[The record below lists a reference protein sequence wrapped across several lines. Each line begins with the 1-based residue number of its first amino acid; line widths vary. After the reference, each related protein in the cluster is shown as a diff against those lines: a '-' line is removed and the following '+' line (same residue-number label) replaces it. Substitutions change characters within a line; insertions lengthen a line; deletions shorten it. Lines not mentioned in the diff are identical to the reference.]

1 MNYLSAENVS
11 RNLGERWVFKNLFFG
26 LQKGEKVALIGKN
39 GTGKTTLMETLM
51 GMQSPDEGKISIRK
65 GIRVGYLPQNPDFN
79 ENEEVLN
86 YLFSDDLPSA
96 VAIKYYEKAMI
107 SGDPKEL
114 EEAFSL
120 MEANN
125 AWDYEARAKQI
136 ISRLGIPDGEQKVS
150 TLSGGQKKRLAL
162 AKLLIESPDI
172 MILDEPTNHLDIE
185 TIEWLEGILSGPN
198 VTVLVVSHDRYFLD
212 KICNKMFELADGSLY
227 TYEGNY
233 AYFLEKKAERE
244 ASEASSISKAKNL
257 YRKELEWMRKQ
268 PKARGTKAQYR
279 IDAFHETEEKAN
291 KKIDDSKLELNIQM
305 SRLGNKII
313 EINHLK
319 KAWGD
324 KKIVND
330 FTYTFKKKDRIGIVG
345 KNGAGKTT
353 FLQLLTGNEQPDSG
367 TIDPGETLVIGYY
380 TQLPFEFRP
389 EQRVIDTITEIAEV
403 IPYGKNESLTPSQ
416 FLSKFLFPTAQQYTP
431 VSKLSGG
438 EKKRLQL
445 MKVLVKNPNF
455 LILDEPTNDLDLDTL
470 QLLEDFLSEFQGCLL
485 LVSHDRYFMDNLVD
499 QLILV
504 EGEGEVNFF
513 NGNYTDY
520 RLALENETS
529 KTSPSRPS
537 GIGISNGNTINSE
550 ADHNK
555 NPLDKDFNKKAVA
568 EALEATKPKK
578 LSFKEQKEFEE
589 LEKEMADLEL
599 KKEAFIEKLNAGSE
613 DFQEL
618 AKWAQEIEK
627 IKNTLEEKEL
637 RWLELSM

>member
-1 MNYLSAENVS
+1 MNYLSAENIS

-39 GTGKTTLMETLM
+39 GTGKTTLMESIM
-51 GMQSPDEGKISIRK
+51 GMQSPDEGKITIRK
-65 GIRVGYLPQNPDFN
+65 GIRVGYLPQNPFF
-79 ENEEVLN
+79 EEGERVLN

-96 VAIKYYEKAMI
+96 VAIKAYEKAML
-107 SGDPKEL
+107 SGDPQEL
-114 EEAFSL
+114 EDSFAL

-136 ISRLGIPDGEQKVS
+136 ITRLGIPDGDQQVS
-150 TLSGGQKKRLAL
+150 TLSGGQKKRLSL

-212 KICNKMFELADGSLY
+212 KVCNKMMELALGSIY

-233 AYFLEKKAERE
+233 GYFLEKKAERE
-244 ASEASSISKAKNL
+244 ASEASTVAKAKNL
-257 YRKELEWMRKQ
+257 YRKELEWMRRQ
-268 PKARGTKAQYR
+268 PKARGTKSQSR
-279 IDAFHETEEKAN
+279 IDAFSETEEMAHRKV
-291 KKIDDSKLELNIQM
+291 DDSKLELNIQM

-319 KAWGD
+319 KAWGE

-353 FLQLLTGNEQPDSG
+353 FLQLLTGLEQPDSG

-380 TQLPFEFRP
+380 TQLPFEFKP

-445 MKVLVKNPNF
+445 MQVLVKNPNF

-520 RLALENETS
+520 RISLENKEKEPAPVAKVPVIET
-529 KTSPSRPS
+529 P
-537 GIGISNGNTINSE
+537 
-550 ADHNK
+550 
-555 NPLDKDFNKKAVA
+555 VA
-568 EALEATKPKK
+568 PVQKGAK
-578 LSFKEQKEFEE
+578 LSFKEQKEFDD
-589 LEKEMADLEL
+589 LEKEMAKLEAE
-599 KKEAFIEKLNAGSE
+599 KEALIEQLNGGSE
-613 DFQEL
+613 DFQLL
-618 AKWAQEIEK
+618 ADWAKEIEVL
-627 IKNTLEEKEL
+627 KNTLEEKEL
-637 RWLELSM
+637 RWLELSERA

>member
-1 MNYLSAENVS
+1 MNYLSAENIS
-11 RNLGERWVFKNLFFG
+11 RNIGERWVFKNLFFG

-65 GIRVGYLPQNPDFN
+65 GIRVGYLPQNPIFA

-96 VAIKYYEKAMI
+96 MAIKAYEKAMI
-107 SGDPKEL
+107 SGDAKEL
-114 EEAFSL
+114 EDSFAL
-120 MEANN
+120 MEAHN

-136 ISRLGIPDGEQKVS
+136 ISRLGIPDGDQKVS
-150 TLSGGQKKRLAL
+150 TLSGGQKKRLSL

-212 KICNKMFELADGSLY
+212 KICNKMFELSQGSLY

-279 IDAFHETEEKAN
+279 IDAFAETEEMAHRKP
-291 KKIDDSKLELNIQM
+291 DDSKLELAIQM

-313 EINHLK
+313 EINGLK

-324 KKIVND
+324 KKIIHD

-353 FLQLLTGNEQPDSG
+353 FLQLLTGLETPDAG
-367 TIDPGETLVIGYY
+367 TIDPGETLVVGYY
-380 TQLPFEFRP
+380 TQIPFDFKP

-403 IPYGKNESLTPSQ
+403 IPYGKNESLSPSQ

-431 VSKLSGG
+431 VAKLSGG

-445 MKVLVKNPNF
+445 MRVLVKNPNF

-504 EGEGEVNFF
+504 EGEGEVRFF

-520 RLALENETS
+520 RISLENQPES
-529 KTSPSRPS
+529 AP
-537 GIGISNGNTINSE
+537 
-550 ADHNK
+550 
-555 NPLDKDFNKKAVA
+555 
-568 EALEATKPKK
+568 ATKVNPVKAPSTVAAPAVTKGPK

-589 LEKEMADLEL
+589 LEAKMATLESQKAVL
-599 KKEAFIEKLNAGSE
+599 IEQLHAGSE
-613 DFQEL
+613 DFQVITRL
-618 AKWAQEIEK
+618 AQEIDV
-627 IKNTLEEKEL
+627 IKNSLEEMEL
-637 RWLELSM
+637 RWLELSERV

>member
-1 MNYLSAENVS
+1 
-11 RNLGERWVFKNLFFG
+11 
-26 LQKGEKVALIGKN
+26 
-39 GTGKTTLMETLM
+39 
-51 GMQSPDEGKISIRK
+51 
-65 GIRVGYLPQNPDFN
+65 
-79 ENEEVLN
+79 
-86 YLFSDDLPSA
+86 
-96 VAIKYYEKAMI
+96 
-107 SGDPKEL
+107 
-114 EEAFSL
+114 
-120 MEANN
+120 
-125 AWDYEARAKQI
+125 
-136 ISRLGIPDGEQKVS
+136 
-150 TLSGGQKKRLAL
+150 
-162 AKLLIESPDI
+162 

-212 KICNKMFELADGSLY
+212 KVCNKMMELANGSIY

-233 AYFLEKKAERE
+233 GYFLEKKAERE
-244 ASEASSISKAKNL
+244 ASEASTVAKAKNL
-257 YRKELEWMRKQ
+257 YRKELEWMRRQ

-279 IDAFHETEEKAN
+279 IDAFAETEEVAHRKV
-291 KKIDDSKLELNIQM
+291 DDSKLELNIQM

-319 KAWGD
+319 KAWGE

-353 FLQLLTGNEQPDSG
+353 FLQLLTGLEQPDSG

-380 TQLPFEFRP
+380 TQLPFEFKP

-445 MKVLVKNPNF
+445 MQVLVKNPNF

-520 RLALENETS
+520 RISLENKE
-529 KTSPSRPS
+529 KEPAPVV
-537 GIGISNGNTINSE
+537 
-550 ADHNK
+550 
-555 NPLDKDFNKKAVA
+555 KAPVIDTP
-568 EALEATKPKK
+568 ATPAQKGAK

-589 LEKEMADLEL
+589 LEKEMATLESE
-599 KKEAFIEKLNAGSE
+599 KEALIEKLNGGSE
-613 DFQEL
+613 DFQLL
-618 AKWAQEIEK
+618 ADWAKAIET

-637 RWLELSM
+637 RWLELSERA

>member
-1 MNYLSAENVS
+1 MNYLSAENIS
-11 RNLGERWVFKNLFFG
+11 RNIGERWVFKSLFFG

-65 GIRVGYLPQNPDFN
+65 GIRVGYLPQNPIFA

-96 VAIKYYEKAMI
+96 MAIKAYEKAMI
-107 SGDPKEL
+107 SGDSKEL
-114 EEAFSL
+114 EDSFAL
-120 MEANN
+120 MEAHN

-136 ISRLGIPDGEQKVS
+136 ISRLGIPDGDQKVS
-150 TLSGGQKKRLAL
+150 TLSGGQKKRLSL

-212 KICNKMFELADGSLY
+212 KICNKMFELSQGSLY

-279 IDAFHETEEKAN
+279 IDAFAETEEMAHRKP
-291 KKIDDSKLELNIQM
+291 DDSKLELAIQM

-313 EINHLK
+313 EINGLR

-324 KKIVND
+324 KKIIND

-353 FLQLLTGNEQPDSG
+353 FLQLLTGLETPDAG
-367 TIDPGETLVIGYY
+367 TIDPGETLVVGYY
-380 TQLPFEFRP
+380 TQIPFDFKP

-403 IPYGKNESLTPSQ
+403 IPYGKNESLSPSQ

-431 VSKLSGG
+431 VAKLSGG

-445 MKVLVKNPNF
+445 MRVLVKNPNF

-504 EGEGEVNFF
+504 EGEGEVRFF

-520 RLALENETS
+520 RISLENQTDS
-529 KTSPSRPS
+529 APVAKVNPVKAPS
-537 GIGISNGNTINSE
+537 T
-550 ADHNK
+550 
-555 NPLDKDFNKKAVA
+555 VA
-568 EALEATKPKK
+568 APVVAKGPK

-589 LEKEMADLEL
+589 LEAKMATLESQKASL
-599 KKEAFIEKLNAGSE
+599 IEQLNAGSE
-613 DFQEL
+613 DFQVL
-618 AKWAQEIEK
+618 TRLAQEIETIK
-627 IKNTLEEKEL
+627 ISLEEMEL
-637 RWLELSM
+637 RWLELSERV

>member
-1 MNYLSAENVS
+1 MNYLSAENIS

-39 GTGKTTLMETLM
+39 GTGKTTLMESIM
-51 GMQSPDEGKISIRK
+51 GMQSPDEGKITIRK
-65 GIRVGYLPQNPDFN
+65 GIRVGYLPQNPIFE
-79 ENEEVLN
+79 ENERVLN

-96 VAIKYYEKAMI
+96 VAIKAYEKAML
-107 SGDPKEL
+107 SGDPQEL
-114 EEAFSL
+114 EDSFAL
-120 MEANN
+120 MEAHN

-136 ISRLGIPDGEQKVS
+136 ITRLGIPDGDQQVS
-150 TLSGGQKKRLAL
+150 TLSGGQKKRLSL

-212 KICNKMFELADGSLY
+212 KVCNKMMELALGSIY

-233 AYFLEKKAERE
+233 GYFLEKKAERE
-244 ASEASSISKAKNL
+244 ASEASTVAKAKNL
-257 YRKELEWMRKQ
+257 YRKELEWMRRQ
-268 PKARGTKAQYR
+268 PKARGTKSQSR
-279 IDAFHETEEKAN
+279 IDAFSETEEMAHRKV
-291 KKIDDSKLELNIQM
+291 DDSKLELNIQM

-319 KAWGD
+319 KAWGE

-353 FLQLLTGNEQPDSG
+353 FLQLLTGLEQPDSG

-380 TQLPFEFRP
+380 TQLPFEFKP

-403 IPYGKNESLTPSQ
+403 IPYGKNESLSPSQ

-445 MKVLVKNPNF
+445 MQVLVKNPNF

-520 RLALENETS
+520 RIALENKE
-529 KTSPSRPS
+529 KEPAP
-537 GIGISNGNTINSE
+537 
-550 ADHNK
+550 A
-555 NPLDKDFNKKAVA
+555 PKAVVIEKEVLPVQKGA
-568 EALEATKPKK
+568 K
-578 LSFKEQKEFEE
+578 LSFKEQKEFED
-589 LEKEMADLEL
+589 LEKEMAKLESEKDAL
-599 KKEAFIEKLNAGSE
+599 IEKLNSGSD
-613 DFQEL
+613 DFQLL
-618 AKWAQEIEK
+618 ADWAKEIEV

-637 RWLELSM
+637 RWLELSERV

>member
-1 MNYLSAENVS
+1 MNYLSAENIS
-11 RNLGERWVFKNLFFG
+11 RNIGERWIFKSLFFG

-51 GMQSPDEGKISIRK
+51 GLQTPDDGKISIRK
-65 GIRVGYLPQNPDFN
+65 GIRVGYLPQNPVFS

-96 VAIKYYEKAMI
+96 VAIKAYEKAML
-107 SGDPKEL
+107 SGDSKEL
-114 EEAFSL
+114 EDSFAL
-120 MEANN
+120 METHN

-136 ISRLGIPDGEQKVS
+136 ITRLGIPDGDQKVS
-150 TLSGGQKKRLAL
+150 TLSGGQKKRLSL

-185 TIEWLEGILSGPN
+185 TIEWLEGLLSGPN

-212 KICNKMFELADGSLY
+212 KICNKMFELALGALY

-257 YRKELEWMRKQ
+257 FRKELEWMRKQ
-268 PKARGTKAQYR
+268 PRARGTKAQYR
-279 IDAFHETEEKAN
+279 IDAFTEIDEMAHRKP
-291 KKIDDSKLELNIQM
+291 DDSKLELNIQM

-313 EINHLK
+313 EINGLK

-324 KKIVND
+324 KKIINE

-353 FLQLLTGNEQPDSG
+353 FLQLLTGLEKPDAG

-380 TQLPFEFRP
+380 TQIPFDFKP

-403 IPYGKNESLTPSQ
+403 IPYGKNESLSPSQ

-431 VSKLSGG
+431 VEKLSGG

-445 MKVLVKNPNF
+445 MRVLVKNPNF

-504 EGEGEVNFF
+504 EGEGEVKFF

-520 RLALENETS
+520 RISLETQSENTAFS
-529 KTSPSRPS
+529 HKPNPTKAPSTGSSSPK
-537 GIGISNGNTINSE
+537 GN
-550 ADHNK
+550 
-555 NPLDKDFNKKAVA
+555 
-568 EALEATKPKK
+568 K
-578 LSFKEQKEFEE
+578 LSFKEQKEFEN
-589 LEKEMADLEL
+589 LEKEIQTLEQ
-599 KKEAFIEKLNAGSE
+599 KKQIVIEQLNTGHE
-613 DFQEL
+613 DFQIL
-618 AKWAQEIEK
+618 SQWAIKIEE
-627 IKNTLEEKEL
+627 IKNALEAKEA
-637 RWLELSM
+637 RWLELSEK

>member
-1 MNYLSAENVS
+1 MNYLSAENIS
-11 RNLGERWVFKNLFFG
+11 RNLGERWVFKGLFFG

-39 GTGKTTLMETLM
+39 GTGKTTLMESLM
-51 GMQSPDEGKISIRK
+51 GMQTPDEGNISIRK
-65 GIRVGYLPQNPDFN
+65 GIRVGYLPQNPIFA
-79 ENEEVLN
+79 ENEQVLN

-96 VAIKYYEKAMI
+96 VAIKSYEKAML
-107 SGDPKEL
+107 SGDSKEL
-114 EEAFSL
+114 EDAFAL
-120 MEANN
+120 MEAHN

-136 ISRLGIPDGEQKVS
+136 ISRLGIPDGDQKVS
-150 TLSGGQKKRLAL
+150 TLSGGQKKRLSL

-185 TIEWLEGILSGPN
+185 TIEWLEGIMSGPN

-212 KICNKMFELADGSLY
+212 KVCNKMMELADGSIY

-244 ASEASSISKAKNL
+244 ASDASSISKAKNL

-268 PKARGTKAQYR
+268 PKARGTKSQSR
-279 IDAFHETEEKAN
+279 IDAFYETEEKAN
-291 KKIDDSKLELNIQM
+291 KKLDDSKLELNIQM

-324 KKIVND
+324 KKIIND

-353 FLQLLTGNEQPDSG
+353 FLQLLTGLEQPDSG
-367 TIDPGETLVIGYY
+367 TIDPGETLVVGYY
-380 TQLPFEFRP
+380 TQIPFDFRP

-403 IPYGKNESLTPSQ
+403 IPYGKNESLSPSQ
-416 FLSKFLFPTAQQYTP
+416 FLSKFLFTTAQQYTP
-431 VSKLSGG
+431 VEKLSGG

-445 MKVLVKNPNF
+445 MRVLVKNPNF

-470 QLLEDFLSEFQGCLL
+470 QLLEDFLTEFQGCLL

-504 EGEGEVNFF
+504 EGEGEVKFF

-520 RLALENETS
+520 RIALENKEDEPVA
-529 KTSPSRPS
+529 KQSPVKAPS
-537 GIGISNGNTINSE
+537 TE
-550 ADHNK
+550 A
-555 NPLDKDFNKKAVA
+555 P
-568 EALEATKPKK
+568 ATPKGPK

-589 LEKEMADLEL
+589 LEKEMAALEIE
-599 KKEAFIEKLNAGSE
+599 KDSFVEKLNQGSE
-613 DFQEL
+613 DFQL
-618 AKWAQEIEK
+618 LTDWAKAIED
-627 IKNTLEEKEL
+627 IKNKLEEKEL
-637 RWLELSM
+637 RWLDLSERA

>member
-1 MNYLSAENVS
+1 MNYLSAENIS

-39 GTGKTTLMETLM
+39 GTGKTTLMESLM
-51 GMQSPDEGKISIRK
+51 GMQTPDEGNISIRK
-65 GIRVGYLPQNPDFN
+65 GIRVGYLPQNPIFA
-79 ENEEVLN
+79 ENEQVLN

-96 VAIKYYEKAMI
+96 VAIKSYEKAML
-107 SGDPKEL
+107 SGDSKEL
-114 EEAFSL
+114 EDAFAL
-120 MEANN
+120 MEAHN

-136 ISRLGIPDGEQKVS
+136 ISRLGIPDGDQKVS
-150 TLSGGQKKRLAL
+150 TLSGGQKKRLSL

-185 TIEWLEGILSGPN
+185 TIEWLEGIMSGPN

-212 KICNKMFELADGSLY
+212 KVCTKMMELADGSIY

-233 AYFLEKKAERE
+233 GYFLEKKAERE
-244 ASEASSISKAKNL
+244 ASDASSVSKAKNL

-268 PKARGTKAQYR
+268 PKARGTKSQSR
-279 IDAFHETEEKAN
+279 IDAFYETEEKAN
-291 KKIDDSKLELNIQM
+291 KKVDDSKLELNIQM

-324 KKIVND
+324 KKIIND

-353 FLQLLTGNEQPDSG
+353 FLQLLTGLEQPDSG
-367 TIDPGETLVIGYY
+367 TIDPGETLVVGYY
-380 TQLPFEFRP
+380 TQIPFDFRP

-403 IPYGKNESLTPSQ
+403 IPYGKNESLSPSQ

-431 VSKLSGG
+431 VEKLSGG

-445 MKVLVKNPNF
+445 MRVLVKNPNF

-504 EGEGEVNFF
+504 EGDGEVNFF

-520 RLALENETS
+520 RIALENKDDEPTS
-529 KTSPSRPS
+529 KQSPVKAPTTSAP
-537 GIGISNGNTINSE
+537 I
-550 ADHNK
+550 A
-555 NPLDKDFNKKAVA
+555 
-568 EALEATKPKK
+568 PKGPK

-589 LEKEMADLEL
+589 IEKEMAALETE
-599 KKEAFIEKLNAGSE
+599 KKALVEKLNQGSE
-613 DFQEL
+613 DFQKL
-618 AKWAQEIEK
+618 TDWAKEIED
-627 IKNTLEEKEL
+627 IKSKLEEKEM
-637 RWLELSM
+637 RWLELSERA

>member
-1 MNYLSAENVS
+1 MNYLSAENIS

-39 GTGKTTLMETLM
+39 GTGKTTLMESIM
-51 GMQSPDEGKISIRK
+51 GMQSPDEGKITIRK
-65 GIRVGYLPQNPDFN
+65 GIRVGYLPQNPIFE
-79 ENEEVLN
+79 ENERVLN

-96 VAIKYYEKAMI
+96 VAIKAYEKAML
-107 SGDPKEL
+107 SGDPQEL
-114 EEAFSL
+114 EDSFAL
-120 MEANN
+120 MESNN

-136 ISRLGIPDGEQKVS
+136 ISRLGIPDGDQQVS
-150 TLSGGQKKRLAL
+150 TLSGGQKKRLSL

-212 KICNKMFELADGSLY
+212 KVCNKMMELANGSIY

-233 AYFLEKKAERE
+233 GYFLEKKAERE
-244 ASEASSISKAKNL
+244 ASEASTVAKAKNL
-257 YRKELEWMRKQ
+257 YRKELEWMRRQ

-279 IDAFHETEEKAN
+279 IDAFAETEEVAHRKV
-291 KKIDDSKLELNIQM
+291 DDSKLELNIQM

-319 KAWGD
+319 KAWGE

-353 FLQLLTGNEQPDSG
+353 FLQLLTGLEQPDSG

-380 TQLPFEFRP
+380 TQLPFEFKP

-445 MKVLVKNPNF
+445 MQVLVKNPNF

-520 RLALENETS
+520 RISLENKEKEPAPVTKAPVIETPVTPVQ
-529 KTSPSRPS
+529 K
-537 GIGISNGNTINSE
+537 G
-550 ADHNK
+550 A
-555 NPLDKDFNKKAVA
+555 
-568 EALEATKPKK
+568 K

-589 LEKEMADLEL
+589 LEKEMATLESE
-599 KKEAFIEKLNAGSE
+599 KEALIEKLNGGSE
-613 DFQEL
+613 DFQLL
-618 AKWAQEIEK
+618 ADWAKAIET

-637 RWLELSM
+637 RWLELSERA

>member
-1 MNYLSAENVS
+1 MNYLSAENIS
-11 RNLGERWVFKNLFFG
+11 RNIGERWVFKNLFFG

-51 GMQSPDEGKISIRK
+51 GMQNPDEGKISIRK
-65 GIRVGYLPQNPDFN
+65 GIRVGYLPQNPIFA

-96 VAIKYYEKAMI
+96 MAIKAYEKAMI
-107 SGDPKEL
+107 SGDSKEL
-114 EEAFSL
+114 EDSFAL
-120 MEANN
+120 MEAHN

-136 ISRLGIPDGEQKVS
+136 ISRLGIPDGDQKVS
-150 TLSGGQKKRLAL
+150 TLSGGQKKRLSL

-212 KICNKMFELADGSLY
+212 KICNKMFELSQGSLY

-233 AYFLEKKAERE
+233 AYFLEKKADRE

-279 IDAFHETEEKAN
+279 IDAFAETEEMAHRKP
-291 KKIDDSKLELNIQM
+291 DDSKLELAIQM

-313 EINHLK
+313 EINGLQ

-324 KKIVND
+324 KKIIND

-353 FLQLLTGNEQPDSG
+353 FLQLLTGLETPDAG
-367 TIDPGETLVIGYY
+367 TIDPGETLVVGYY
-380 TQLPFEFRP
+380 TQIPFDFKP

-403 IPYGKNESLTPSQ
+403 IPYGKNESLSPSQ

-431 VSKLSGG
+431 VAKLSGG

-445 MKVLVKNPNF
+445 MRVLVKNPNF

-504 EGEGEVNFF
+504 EGEGEVRFF

-520 RLALENETS
+520 RISLENQTDS
-529 KTSPSRPS
+529 APVAKVNPVKAPS
-537 GIGISNGNTINSE
+537 T
-550 ADHNK
+550 
-555 NPLDKDFNKKAVA
+555 VA
-568 EALEATKPKK
+568 APVVAKGPK

-589 LEKEMADLEL
+589 LEAKMATLESQKASL
-599 KKEAFIEKLNAGSE
+599 IEQLNAGSE
-613 DFQEL
+613 DFQVL
-618 AKWAQEIEK
+618 TRLAQEIETIK
-627 IKNTLEEKEL
+627 ISLEEMEL
-637 RWLELSM
+637 RWLELSERV

>member
-1 MNYLSAENVS
+1 MNYLSAENIS
-11 RNLGERWVFKNLFFG
+11 RNIGERWIFKSLFFG

-51 GMQSPDEGKISIRK
+51 GMQTPDDGKISIRK
-65 GIRVGYLPQNPDFN
+65 GIRVGYLPQNPIFS
-79 ENEEVLN
+79 EKEEVLN

-96 VAIKYYEKAMI
+96 VAIKAYEKAML

-114 EEAFSL
+114 EDSFAL
-120 MEANN
+120 MELHH

-136 ISRLGIPDGEQKVS
+136 ITRLGIPDGDQKVS
-150 TLSGGQKKRLAL
+150 TLSGGQKKRLSL

-212 KICNKMFELADGSLY
+212 KICNKMFELALGALY

-268 PKARGTKAQYR
+268 PRARGTKAQYR
-279 IDAFHETEEKAN
+279 IDAFTEIDEMAH
-291 KKIDDSKLELNIQM
+291 KKLDDSKLELNIQM

-313 EINHLK
+313 EINGLQ

-324 KKIVND
+324 KKIINE

-353 FLQLLTGNEQPDSG
+353 FLQLLTGLEKPDAG

-380 TQLPFEFRP
+380 TQIPFDFKP

-403 IPYGKNESLTPSQ
+403 IPYGKNESLSPSQ

-431 VSKLSGG
+431 VEKLSGG

-445 MKVLVKNPNF
+445 MRVLVQNPNF

-504 EGEGEVNFF
+504 EGEGEVKFF

-520 RLALENETS
+520 RISLENQ
-529 KTSPSRPS
+529 
-537 GIGISNGNTINSE
+537 SE
-550 ADHNK
+550 N
-555 NPLDKDFNKKAVA
+555 NAVA
-568 EALEATKPKK
+568 NKPSPVKAPSTENSSSKVSK
-578 LSFKEQKEFEE
+578 LSFKEQKELET
-589 LEKEMADLEL
+589 LEKEIQDLEQ
-599 KKEAFIEKLNAGSE
+599 KKQSLIEQLNAGHE
-613 DFQEL
+613 DFQKL
-618 AKWAQEIEK
+618 SQWANKIEEIK
-627 IKNTLEEKEL
+627 KALEEKEI
-637 RWLELSM
+637 RWLELSER

>member
-1 MNYLSAENVS
+1 MNYLSAENIS
-11 RNLGERWVFKNLFFG
+11 RNLGERWVFKGLFFG

-39 GTGKTTLMETLM
+39 GTGKTTLMESLM
-51 GMQSPDEGKISIRK
+51 GMQTPDEGTISIRK
-65 GIRVGYLPQNPDFN
+65 GIRVGYLPQNPIFA
-79 ENEEVLN
+79 ENEQVLN

-96 VAIKYYEKAMI
+96 AAIKSYEKAML
-107 SGDPKEL
+107 SGDSKEL
-114 EEAFSL
+114 EDAFSL
-120 MEANN
+120 MEAHN

-136 ISRLGIPDGEQKVS
+136 ISRLGIPDGDQKVS
-150 TLSGGQKKRLAL
+150 TLSGGQKKRLSL

-185 TIEWLEGILSGPN
+185 TIEWLEGIMSGPN

-212 KICNKMFELADGSLY
+212 KVCNKMMELADGSIY

-291 KKIDDSKLELNIQM
+291 KKLDDSKLELNIQM

-324 KKIVND
+324 KKIIND

-353 FLQLLTGNEQPDSG
+353 FLQLLTGLEQPDSG
-367 TIDPGETLVIGYY
+367 TIDPGETLVVGYY
-380 TQLPFEFRP
+380 TQIPFDFRP

-403 IPYGKNESLTPSQ
+403 IPYGKNESLSPSQ
-416 FLSKFLFPTAQQYTP
+416 FLSKFLFTTAQQYTP
-431 VSKLSGG
+431 VEKLSGG

-445 MKVLVKNPNF
+445 MRVLVKNPNF

-504 EGEGEVNFF
+504 EGEGEVKFF

-520 RLALENETS
+520 RIALENKEDEPAAKQSPVKAPSTAAPSTAAPAAS
-529 KTSPSRPS
+529 KGP
-537 GIGISNGNTINSE
+537 
-550 ADHNK
+550 
-555 NPLDKDFNKKAVA
+555 
-568 EALEATKPKK
+568 K

-589 LEKEMADLEL
+589 LEKEMTVLEIEKGAL
-599 KKEAFIEKLNAGSE
+599 VEKLNQGSD
-613 DFQEL
+613 DFQML
-618 AKWAQEIEK
+618 TDWANAIED
-627 IKNTLEEKEL
+627 IKNKLEEKEL
-637 RWLELSM
+637 RWLELSERA

>member
-1 MNYLSAENVS
+1 MNYLSAENIS
-11 RNLGERWVFKNLFFG
+11 RNIGERWVFKSLFFG

-65 GIRVGYLPQNPDFN
+65 GIRVGYLPQNPIFS

-96 VAIKYYEKAMI
+96 MAIKAYEKAMI
-107 SGDPKEL
+107 SGDAKEL
-114 EEAFSL
+114 EDSFAL
-120 MEANN
+120 MEAHN

-136 ISRLGIPDGEQKVS
+136 ITRLGIPDGDQKVS
-150 TLSGGQKKRLAL
+150 TLSGGQKKRLSL

-212 KICNKMFELADGSLY
+212 KICTKMFELSQGSLY
-227 TYEGNY
+227 TYDGNY

-279 IDAFHETEEKAN
+279 IDAFAETEEMAHRKP
-291 KKIDDSKLELNIQM
+291 DDSKLELAIQM

-313 EINHLK
+313 EIHGLK

-324 KKIVND
+324 KKIIND

-353 FLQLLTGNEQPDSG
+353 FLQLLTGLEKPDAG
-367 TIDPGETLVIGYY
+367 TIDPGETLVVGYY
-380 TQLPFEFRP
+380 TQIPFDFKP

-403 IPYGKNESLTPSQ
+403 IPYGKNESLSPSQ

-431 VSKLSGG
+431 VAKLSGG

-445 MKVLVKNPNF
+445 MRVLVKNPNF

-470 QLLEDFLSEFQGCLL
+470 QLLEDFLSDFQGCLL

-504 EGEGEVNFF
+504 EGEGEVRFF

-520 RLALENETS
+520 RISLENQTDTAPAAKVNPVKAPS
-529 KTSPSRPS
+529 TVASP
-537 GIGISNGNTINSE
+537 
-550 ADHNK
+550 
-555 NPLDKDFNKKAVA
+555 L
-568 EALEATKPKK
+568 LTKGPK

-589 LEKEMADLEL
+589 LEAKMAHLES
-599 KKEAFIEKLNAGSE
+599 EKTGLMEQLNAGSE
-613 DFQEL
+613 DFQVL
-618 AKWAQEIEK
+618 TRLAQEIEV
-627 IKNTLEEKEL
+627 IKNSLEEMEL
-637 RWLELSM
+637 RWLELSERA

>member
-1 MNYLSAENVS
+1 MNYLSAENIS
-11 RNLGERWVFKNLFFG
+11 RNIGERWIFKSLFFG

-51 GMQSPDEGKISIRK
+51 GMQTPDDGKISIRK
-65 GIRVGYLPQNPDFN
+65 GIRVGYLPQNPIFS
-79 ENEEVLN
+79 EKEEVLN

-96 VAIKYYEKAMI
+96 VAIKAYEKAML

-114 EEAFSL
+114 EDSFAL
-120 MEANN
+120 MELHH

-136 ISRLGIPDGEQKVS
+136 ITRLGIPDGDQKVS
-150 TLSGGQKKRLAL
+150 TLSGGQKKRLSL

-212 KICNKMFELADGSLY
+212 KICNKMFELALGALY

-268 PKARGTKAQYR
+268 PRARGTKAQYR
-279 IDAFHETEEKAN
+279 IDAFTEIDEMAH
-291 KKIDDSKLELNIQM
+291 KKLDDSKLELNIQM

-313 EINHLK
+313 EINGLQ

-324 KKIVND
+324 KKIINE

-353 FLQLLTGNEQPDSG
+353 FLQLLTGLEKPDAG

-380 TQLPFEFRP
+380 TQIPFDFKP

-403 IPYGKNESLTPSQ
+403 IPYGKNESLSPSQ

-431 VSKLSGG
+431 VEKLSGG

-445 MKVLVKNPNF
+445 MRVLVQNPNF

-504 EGEGEVNFF
+504 EGEGEVKFF

-520 RLALENETS
+520 RISLENQ
-529 KTSPSRPS
+529 
-537 GIGISNGNTINSE
+537 SE
-550 ADHNK
+550 N
-555 NPLDKDFNKKAVA
+555 NAVA
-568 EALEATKPKK
+568 NKPSPVKAPSTENSSSKVSK
-578 LSFKEQKEFEE
+578 LSFKEQKELET
-589 LEKEMADLEL
+589 LEKEIQDLEQ
-599 KKEAFIEKLNAGSE
+599 KKQSLIEQLNAGDE
-613 DFQEL
+613 DFQKL
-618 AKWAQEIEK
+618 SQWANKIEEIK
-627 IKNTLEEKEL
+627 KALEEKEI
-637 RWLELSM
+637 RWLELSER

>member
-1 MNYLSAENVS
+1 MNYLSAENIS

-39 GTGKTTLMETLM
+39 GTGKTTLMESIM
-51 GMQSPDEGKISIRK
+51 GMQSPDEGKITIRK
-65 GIRVGYLPQNPDFN
+65 GIRVGYLPQNPIFT
-79 ENEEVLN
+79 ENERVLN

-96 VAIKYYEKAMI
+96 VAIKAYEKAML
-107 SGDPKEL
+107 SGDPQEL
-114 EEAFSL
+114 EDSFAL

-136 ISRLGIPDGEQKVS
+136 ITRLGIPDGDQLVS
-150 TLSGGQKKRLAL
+150 TLSGGQKKRLSL

-212 KICNKMFELADGSLY
+212 KVCNKMMELALGSIY

-233 AYFLEKKAERE
+233 GYFLEKKAERE
-244 ASEASSISKAKNL
+244 ASEASTVAKAKNL
-257 YRKELEWMRKQ
+257 YRKELEWMRRQ
-268 PKARGTKAQYR
+268 PKARGTKSQSR
-279 IDAFHETEEKAN
+279 IDAFSETEEMAHRKV
-291 KKIDDSKLELNIQM
+291 DDSKLELNIQM

-319 KAWGD
+319 KAWGE

-353 FLQLLTGNEQPDSG
+353 FLQLLTGLEQPDSG

-380 TQLPFEFRP
+380 TQLPFEFKP

-445 MKVLVKNPNF
+445 MQVLVKNPNF

-520 RLALENETS
+520 RIALENKEKEPAPTP
-529 KTSPSRPS
+529 KAAVIEKEVVS
-537 GIGISNGNTINSE
+537 GQKG
-550 ADHNK
+550 A
-555 NPLDKDFNKKAVA
+555 
-568 EALEATKPKK
+568 K
-578 LSFKEQKEFEE
+578 LSFKEQKEFED
-589 LEKEMADLEL
+589 LEKEMAKLETE
-599 KKEAFIEKLNAGSE
+599 KEALIEKLNGGSD
-613 DFQEL
+613 DFQLL
-618 AKWAQEIEK
+618 ANWAKEIEVL
-627 IKNTLEEKEL
+627 KNTLEEKEL
-637 RWLELSM
+637 RWLELSERV

>member
-1 MNYLSAENVS
+1 MNYLSAENIS

-26 LQKGEKVALIGKN
+26 LQKGEKVSLIGKN

-51 GMQSPDEGKISIRK
+51 GLQSPDEGKVTIRK
-65 GIRVGYLPQNPDFN
+65 GIRVGYLPQNPLFQ

-96 VAIKYYEKAMI
+96 QAIKAYEKAMI
-107 SGDPKEL
+107 SGDAKEL
-114 EEAFSL
+114 EDSFAL

-136 ISRLGIPDGEQKVS
+136 ITRLGIPDGDQKVS
-150 TLSGGQKKRLAL
+150 TLSGGQKKRLSL

-212 KICNKMFELADGSLY
+212 KVCNKMLELSNGSIY

-244 ASEASSISKAKNL
+244 ASEASTISKAKNL
-257 YRKELEWMRKQ
+257 YRKELEWMRRQ
-268 PKARGTKAQYR
+268 PKARGTKAQSR
-279 IDAFHETEEKAN
+279 IDAFAETEEVAHRKT
-291 KKIDDSKLELNIQM
+291 DDSKLELNIQM

-319 KAWGD
+319 KAWGE

-353 FLQLLTGNEQPDSG
+353 FLQLLTGLEQPDAG

-380 TQLPFEFRP
+380 TQLPFEFKP

-431 VSKLSGG
+431 VEKLSGG

-445 MKVLVKNPNF
+445 MQVLVKNPNF

-520 RLALENETS
+520 RIALENKE
-529 KTSPSRPS
+529 KEPVA
-537 GIGISNGNTINSE
+537 E
-550 ADHNK
+550 KK
-555 NPLDKDFNKKAVA
+555 NPVVAVENKPA
-568 EALEATKPKK
+568 PKGAK
-578 LSFKEQKEFEE
+578 LSFKEAKELEE
-589 LEKEMADLEL
+589 IEKEMAVMEGQ
-599 KKEAFIEKLNAGSE
+599 KEALIERLSKGSD
-613 DFQEL
+613 DFQDL
-618 AKWAQEIEK
+618 TAWAAEIERL
-627 IKNTLEEKEL
+627 KNSLEEKEM
-637 RWLELSM
+637 RWLELSERA

>member
-1 MNYLSAENVS
+1 MNYLSAENIS
-11 RNLGERWVFKNLFFG
+11 RNIGERWVFKNLFFG

-65 GIRVGYLPQNPDFN
+65 GIRVGYLPQNPIFT

-96 VAIKYYEKAMI
+96 MAIKAYEKAMI
-107 SGDPKEL
+107 SGDAKEL
-114 EEAFSL
+114 EDSFAL
-120 MEANN
+120 MEAHN

-136 ISRLGIPDGEQKVS
+136 ISRLGIPDGDQKVS
-150 TLSGGQKKRLAL
+150 TLSGGQKKRLSL

-212 KICNKMFELADGSLY
+212 KICNKMFELSQGSLY

-279 IDAFHETEEKAN
+279 IDAFAETEEMAHRKP
-291 KKIDDSKLELNIQM
+291 DDSKLELAIQM

-313 EINHLK
+313 EINGLK

-324 KKIVND
+324 KKIIND

-353 FLQLLTGNEQPDSG
+353 FLQLLTGLETPDAG
-367 TIDPGETLVIGYY
+367 TIDPGETLVVGYY
-380 TQLPFEFRP
+380 TQIPFDFKP

-403 IPYGKNESLTPSQ
+403 IPYGKNESLSPSQ

-431 VSKLSGG
+431 VAKLSGG

-445 MKVLVKNPNF
+445 MRVLVKNPNF

-504 EGEGEVNFF
+504 EGEGEVRFF

-520 RLALENETS
+520 RISLENQPEST
-529 KTSPSRPS
+529 P
-537 GIGISNGNTINSE
+537 
-550 ADHNK
+550 
-555 NPLDKDFNKKAVA
+555 
-568 EALEATKPKK
+568 ATKVNPVKAPSTVAAPTVAKGPK

-589 LEKEMADLEL
+589 LEAKMATLESQKAVL
-599 KKEAFIEKLNAGSE
+599 IDQLHAGSE
-613 DFQEL
+613 DFQVLTRL
-618 AKWAQEIEK
+618 AQDIDV
-627 IKNTLEEKEL
+627 IKNSLEEMEL
-637 RWLELSM
+637 RWLELSERV

>member
-1 MNYLSAENVS
+1 MNYLSAENIS

-26 LQKGEKVALIGKN
+26 LQKGEKVSLIGKN

-51 GMQSPDEGKISIRK
+51 GLQSPDEGKVTIRK
-65 GIRVGYLPQNPDFN
+65 GIRVGYLPQNPIFQ

-96 VAIKYYEKAMI
+96 QAIKAYEKAMI
-107 SGDPKEL
+107 SGDAKEL
-114 EEAFSL
+114 EDSFAL
-120 MEANN
+120 MEAHN

-136 ISRLGIPDGEQKVS
+136 ITRLGIPDGDQKVS
-150 TLSGGQKKRLAL
+150 TLSGGQKKRLSL

-212 KICNKMFELADGSLY
+212 KVCNKMLELSNGSIY

-244 ASEASSISKAKNL
+244 ASEASTISKAKNL
-257 YRKELEWMRKQ
+257 YRKELEWMRRQ
-268 PKARGTKAQYR
+268 PKARGTKAQSR
-279 IDAFHETEEKAN
+279 IDAFAETEEVAHRKT
-291 KKIDDSKLELNIQM
+291 DDSKLELNIQM

-319 KAWGD
+319 KAWGE

-353 FLQLLTGNEQPDSG
+353 FLQLLTGLEQPDAG

-380 TQLPFEFRP
+380 TQIPFEFKP

-431 VSKLSGG
+431 VEKLSGG

-445 MKVLVKNPNF
+445 MQVLVKNPNF

-520 RLALENETS
+520 RIALENKE
-529 KTSPSRPS
+529 KEPAV
-537 GIGISNGNTINSE
+537 E
-550 ADHNK
+550 KK
-555 NPLDKDFNKKAVA
+555 NPAPVIENKP
-568 EALEATKPKK
+568 TPKGAK
-578 LSFKEQKEFEE
+578 LSFKEAKELEE
-589 LEKEMADLEL
+589 LEKEMAVMEGQ
-599 KKEAFIEKLNAGSE
+599 KEALIERLSKGSD
-613 DFQEL
+613 DFQDL
-618 AKWAQEIEK
+618 TAWAAEIERL
-627 IKNTLEEKEL
+627 KNSLEEKEL
-637 RWLELSM
+637 RWLELSERA

>member
-96 VAIKYYEKAMI
+96 VAIKYYEKAML
-107 SGDPKEL
+107 SGDPSEL
-114 EEAFSL
+114 EEAFSM
-120 MEANN
+120 MEINN

-185 TIEWLEGILSGPN
+185 TIEWLEGIMSGPN

-212 KICNKMFELADGSLY
+212 KICNKMFELAEGALY

-257 YRKELEWMRKQ
+257 YKKELEWMRKQ
-268 PKARGTKAQYR
+268 PKARGTKAQSR
-279 IDAFHETEEKAN
+279 IDAFYDTEEKAN

-319 KAWGD
+319 KAWGE

-353 FLQLLTGNEQPDSG
+353 FLQLLTGNTQPDSG

-445 MKVLVKNPNF
+445 MKVLVTNPNF

-520 RLALENETS
+520 RIALENKEKQPEVKVVKESSTTAITTPTS
-529 KTSPSRPS
+529 
-537 GIGISNGNTINSE
+537 
-550 ADHNK
+550 
-555 NPLDKDFNKKAVA
+555 
-568 EALEATKPKK
+568 ATAKK
-578 LSFKEQKEFEE
+578 LSFKEQKEFED
-589 LEKEMADLEL
+589 LEKEMANLES
-599 KKEAFIEKLNAGSE
+599 KKEALIEKLNAGSE

-618 AKWAQEIEK
+618 ANWAKAIED

>member
-1 MNYLSAENVS
+1 MNYLSAENIS
-11 RNLGERWVFKNLFFG
+11 RNIGERWVFKSLFFG

-65 GIRVGYLPQNPDFN
+65 GIRVGYLPQNPIFA

-96 VAIKYYEKAMI
+96 MAIKAYEKAMI
-107 SGDPKEL
+107 SGDSKEL
-114 EEAFSL
+114 EDSFAL
-120 MEANN
+120 MEAHN

-136 ISRLGIPDGEQKVS
+136 ISRLGIPDGDQKVS
-150 TLSGGQKKRLAL
+150 TLSGGQKKRLSL

-212 KICNKMFELADGSLY
+212 KICNKMFELSQGSLY

-279 IDAFHETEEKAN
+279 IDAFAETEEMAHRKP
-291 KKIDDSKLELNIQM
+291 DDSKLELAIQM

-313 EINHLK
+313 EINGLQ

-324 KKIVND
+324 KKIIND

-353 FLQLLTGNEQPDSG
+353 FLQLLTGLETPDAG
-367 TIDPGETLVIGYY
+367 TIDPGETLVVGYY
-380 TQLPFEFRP
+380 TQIPFDFKP

-403 IPYGKNESLTPSQ
+403 IPYGKNESLSPSQ

-431 VSKLSGG
+431 VAKLSGG

-445 MKVLVKNPNF
+445 MRVLVKNPNF

-504 EGEGEVNFF
+504 EGEGEVRFF

-520 RLALENETS
+520 RISQENQPDS
-529 KTSPSRPS
+529 APVAKVNPVKAPS
-537 GIGISNGNTINSE
+537 T
-550 ADHNK
+550 
-555 NPLDKDFNKKAVA
+555 VA
-568 EALEATKPKK
+568 APVVAKGPK

-589 LEKEMADLEL
+589 LEAKMATLESQKASL
-599 KKEAFIEKLNAGSE
+599 IEQLNAGSE
-613 DFQEL
+613 DFQVL
-618 AKWAQEIEK
+618 TRLAQEIET
-627 IKNTLEEKEL
+627 IKNSLEEMEL
-637 RWLELSM
+637 RWLELSERV

>member
-1 MNYLSAENVS
+1 MNYLSAENIS

-26 LQKGEKVALIGKN
+26 LQKGEKVSLIGKN

-51 GMQSPDEGKISIRK
+51 GMQSPDEGKVTIRK
-65 GIRVGYLPQNPDFN
+65 GIRVGYLPQNPIFQ

-96 VAIKYYEKAMI
+96 QAIKAYEKAMI
-107 SGDPKEL
+107 SGDAKEL
-114 EEAFSL
+114 EESFAL
-120 MEANN
+120 MEAHN

-136 ISRLGIPDGEQKVS
+136 ITRLGIPDGDQKVS
-150 TLSGGQKKRLAL
+150 TLSGGQKKRLSL

-212 KICNKMFELADGSLY
+212 KVCNKMLELSNGSIY

-244 ASEASSISKAKNL
+244 ASEASTISKAKNL
-257 YRKELEWMRKQ
+257 YRKELEWMRRQ
-268 PKARGTKAQYR
+268 PKARGTKAQSR
-279 IDAFHETEEKAN
+279 IDAFAETEEIAHRKV
-291 KKIDDSKLELNIQM
+291 DDSKLEFNIQM

-353 FLQLLTGNEQPDSG
+353 FLQLLTGLEQPDAG

-380 TQLPFEFRP
+380 TQLPFEFKP
-389 EQRVIDTITEIAEV
+389 EQRVIDVITEIAEV

-431 VSKLSGG
+431 VEKLSGG

-445 MKVLVKNPNF
+445 MQVLVKNPNF

-504 EGEGEVNFF
+504 EGDGEVNFF

-520 RLALENETS
+520 RIALENKEKEPVVEK
-529 KTSPSRPS
+529 KTPTPV
-537 GIGISNGNTINSE
+537 IE
-550 ADHNK
+550 NK
-555 NPLDKDFNKKAVA
+555 STTKVA
-568 EALEATKPKK
+568 K
-578 LSFKEQKEFEE
+578 LSFKEAKELEE
-589 LEKEMADLEL
+589 LEKDMAVMEEQ
-599 KKEAFIEKLNAGSE
+599 KEALIERLNKGS
-613 DFQEL
+613 DNFQDL
-618 AKWAQEIEK
+618 TAWAAEIERL
-627 IKNTLEEKEL
+627 KNSLEEKEM
-637 RWLELSM
+637 RWLELSERA

>member
-1 MNYLSAENVS
+1 MNYLSAENIS

-39 GTGKTTLMETLM
+39 GTGKTTLMESIM
-51 GMQSPDEGKISIRK
+51 GMQSPDEGKITIRK
-65 GIRVGYLPQNPDFN
+65 GIRVGYLPQNPIFT
-79 ENEEVLN
+79 ENERVLN

-96 VAIKYYEKAMI
+96 VAIKAYEKAML
-107 SGDPKEL
+107 SGDPQEL
-114 EEAFSL
+114 EDSFAL

-136 ISRLGIPDGEQKVS
+136 ITRLGIPDGDQLVS
-150 TLSGGQKKRLAL
+150 TLSGGQKKRLSL

-212 KICNKMFELADGSLY
+212 KVCNKMMELALGSIY

-233 AYFLEKKAERE
+233 GYFLEKKAERE
-244 ASEASSISKAKNL
+244 ASEASTVAKAKNL
-257 YRKELEWMRKQ
+257 YRKELEWMRRQ
-268 PKARGTKAQYR
+268 PKARGTKSQSR
-279 IDAFHETEEKAN
+279 IDAFSETEEVAHRKV
-291 KKIDDSKLELNIQM
+291 DDSKLELNIQM

-319 KAWGD
+319 KAWGE

-353 FLQLLTGNEQPDSG
+353 FLQLLTGLEQPDSG

-380 TQLPFEFRP
+380 TQLPFEFKP

-445 MKVLVKNPNF
+445 MQVLVKNPNF

-520 RLALENETS
+520 RIALEIKEKAPAPVVKAPVIETPVVS
-529 KTSPSRPS
+529 VQK
-537 GIGISNGNTINSE
+537 G
-550 ADHNK
+550 A
-555 NPLDKDFNKKAVA
+555 
-568 EALEATKPKK
+568 K
-578 LSFKEQKEFEE
+578 LSFKEQKEFED
-589 LEKEMADLEL
+589 LEKEMATLEAE
-599 KKEAFIEKLNAGSE
+599 KEALIEKLNSGSD
-613 DFQEL
+613 DFQLL
-618 AKWAQEIEK
+618 ADWAKQVEVL
-627 IKNTLEEKEL
+627 KNTLEEKEL
-637 RWLELSM
+637 RWLELSDRA

>member
-1 MNYLSAENVS
+1 MNYLSAENIS

-39 GTGKTTLMETLM
+39 GTGKTTLMESIM
-51 GMQSPDEGKISIRK
+51 GMQSPDEGKITIRK
-65 GIRVGYLPQNPDFN
+65 GIRVGYLPQNPFF
-79 ENEEVLN
+79 EEGERVLN

-96 VAIKYYEKAMI
+96 VAIKAYEKAML
-107 SGDPKEL
+107 SGDPQEL
-114 EEAFSL
+114 EDSFAL

-136 ISRLGIPDGEQKVS
+136 ITRLGIPDGDQQVS
-150 TLSGGQKKRLAL
+150 TLSGGQKKRLSL

-212 KICNKMFELADGSLY
+212 KVCNKMMELALGSIY

-233 AYFLEKKAERE
+233 GYFLEKKAERE
-244 ASEASSISKAKNL
+244 ASEASTVAKAKNL
-257 YRKELEWMRKQ
+257 YRKELEWMRRQ
-268 PKARGTKAQYR
+268 PKARGTKSQSR
-279 IDAFHETEEKAN
+279 IDAFSETEEMAHRKV
-291 KKIDDSKLELNIQM
+291 DDSKLELNIQM

-319 KAWGD
+319 KAWGE

-353 FLQLLTGNEQPDSG
+353 FLQLLTGLEQPDSG

-380 TQLPFEFRP
+380 TQLPFEFKP

-445 MKVLVKNPNF
+445 MQVLVKNPNF

-520 RLALENETS
+520 RISLENKEKEPAPVAKAPVIET
-529 KTSPSRPS
+529 P
-537 GIGISNGNTINSE
+537 
-550 ADHNK
+550 
-555 NPLDKDFNKKAVA
+555 VA
-568 EALEATKPKK
+568 PVQKGAK
-578 LSFKEQKEFEE
+578 LSFKEQKEFDD
-589 LEKEMADLEL
+589 LEKEMAKLEAE
-599 KKEAFIEKLNAGSE
+599 KEVLIEKLNGGSE
-613 DFQEL
+613 DFQLL
-618 AKWAQEIEK
+618 ANWAKEIEAL
-627 IKNTLEEKEL
+627 KNTLEEKEL
-637 RWLELSM
+637 RWLELSERA

>member
-1 MNYLSAENVS
+1 MNYLSAENIS

-39 GTGKTTLMETLM
+39 GTGKTTLMESIM
-51 GMQSPDEGKISIRK
+51 GMQSPDEGKITIRK
-65 GIRVGYLPQNPDFN
+65 GIRVGYLPQNPIFE
-79 ENEEVLN
+79 ENERVLN

-96 VAIKYYEKAMI
+96 VAIKAYEKAML
-107 SGDPKEL
+107 SGDPQEL
-114 EEAFSL
+114 EDSFAL
-120 MEANN
+120 MEAHN

-136 ISRLGIPDGEQKVS
+136 ITRLGIPDGDQQVS
-150 TLSGGQKKRLAL
+150 TLSGGQKKRLSL

-212 KICNKMFELADGSLY
+212 KVCNKMMELALGSIY

-233 AYFLEKKAERE
+233 GYFLEKKAERE
-244 ASEASSISKAKNL
+244 ASEASTVAKAKNL
-257 YRKELEWMRKQ
+257 YRKELEWMRRQ
-268 PKARGTKAQYR
+268 PKARGTKSQSR
-279 IDAFHETEEKAN
+279 IDAFSETEEMAHRKV
-291 KKIDDSKLELNIQM
+291 DDSKLELNIQM

-319 KAWGD
+319 KAWGE

-353 FLQLLTGNEQPDSG
+353 FLQLLTGLEQPDSG

-380 TQLPFEFRP
+380 TQLPFEFKP

-403 IPYGKNESLTPSQ
+403 IPYGKNESLSPSQ

-445 MKVLVKNPNF
+445 MQVLVKNPNF

-520 RLALENETS
+520 RIALENKE
-529 KTSPSRPS
+529 KEPAPSP
-537 GIGISNGNTINSE
+537 
-550 ADHNK
+550 
-555 NPLDKDFNKKAVA
+555 KAVVIEKEVLSVQKGA
-568 EALEATKPKK
+568 K
-578 LSFKEQKEFEE
+578 LSFKEQKEFED
-589 LEKEMADLEL
+589 LEKEMAKLESEKGAL
-599 KKEAFIEKLNAGSE
+599 IEKLNSGSD
-613 DFQEL
+613 DFQLL
-618 AKWAQEIEK
+618 ADWAKEIEV

-637 RWLELSM
+637 RWLELSERA

>member
-1 MNYLSAENVS
+1 MNYLSAENIS
-11 RNLGERWVFKNLFFG
+11 RNIGERWVFKSLFFG

-65 GIRVGYLPQNPDFN
+65 GIRVGYLPQNPIFS

-96 VAIKYYEKAMI
+96 MAIKAYEKAMI
-107 SGDPKEL
+107 SGDAKEL
-114 EEAFSL
+114 EDSFAL
-120 MEANN
+120 MEAHN

-136 ISRLGIPDGEQKVS
+136 ITRLGIPDGDQKVS
-150 TLSGGQKKRLAL
+150 TLSGGQKKRLSL

-212 KICNKMFELADGSLY
+212 KICTKMFELSQGSLY
-227 TYEGNY
+227 TYDGNY

-279 IDAFHETEEKAN
+279 IDAFAETEEMAHRKP
-291 KKIDDSKLELNIQM
+291 DDSKLELAIQM

-313 EINHLK
+313 EINGLK

-324 KKIVND
+324 KKIIND

-353 FLQLLTGNEQPDSG
+353 FLQLLTGLEKPDAG
-367 TIDPGETLVIGYY
+367 TIDPGETLVVGYY
-380 TQLPFEFRP
+380 TQIPFDFKP

-403 IPYGKNESLTPSQ
+403 IPYGKNESLSPSQ

-431 VSKLSGG
+431 VAKLSGG

-445 MKVLVKNPNF
+445 MRVLVKNPNF

-470 QLLEDFLSEFQGCLL
+470 QLLEDFLSDFQGCLL

-504 EGEGEVNFF
+504 EGEGEVRFF

-520 RLALENETS
+520 RISLENQTDTAPAAKVNPVKAPS
-529 KTSPSRPS
+529 TVVSPQ
-537 GIGISNGNTINSE
+537 
-550 ADHNK
+550 
-555 NPLDKDFNKKAVA
+555 L
-568 EALEATKPKK
+568 TKGPK

-589 LEKEMADLEL
+589 LEAKMAHLES
-599 KKEAFIEKLNAGSE
+599 EKTGLMEQLNAGSE
-613 DFQEL
+613 DFQVL
-618 AKWAQEIEK
+618 TRLAQEIEV
-627 IKNTLEEKEL
+627 IKNSLEEMEL
-637 RWLELSM
+637 RWLELSERA

>member
-96 VAIKYYEKAMI
+96 VAIKYYEKAML
-107 SGDPKEL
+107 SGDPSEL

-120 MEANN
+120 MEINN

-185 TIEWLEGILSGPN
+185 TIEWLEGIMSGPN

-212 KICNKMFELADGSLY
+212 KICNKMFELAEGTLY

-257 YRKELEWMRKQ
+257 YKKELEWMRKQ
-268 PKARGTKAQYR
+268 PKARGTKAQSR
-279 IDAFHETEEKAN
+279 IDAFYDTEEKAN

-319 KAWGD
+319 KAWGE

-353 FLQLLTGNEQPDSG
+353 FLQLLTGNTQPDSG

-445 MKVLVKNPNF
+445 MKVLVTNPNF

-520 RLALENETS
+520 RIALENKEKQPEVKVVKDSSASTAVESTS
-529 KTSPSRPS
+529 TNAP
-537 GIGISNGNTINSE
+537 
-550 ADHNK
+550 A
-555 NPLDKDFNKKAVA
+555 
-568 EALEATKPKK
+568 KK
-578 LSFKEQKEFEE
+578 LSFKEQKEFED
-589 LEKEMADLEL
+589 LEKEMAKLEAE
-599 KKEAFIEKLNAGSE
+599 KETLIEKLNAGSE
-613 DFQEL
+613 NFQEL
-618 AKWAQEIEK
+618 ANWSKAIED

>member
-1 MNYLSAENVS
+1 MNYLSAENIS
-11 RNLGERWVFKNLFFG
+11 RNLGERWVFKGLFFG

-39 GTGKTTLMETLM
+39 GTGKTTLMESLM
-51 GMQSPDEGKISIRK
+51 GMQTPDEGNISIRK
-65 GIRVGYLPQNPDFN
+65 GIRVGYLPQNPIFA
-79 ENEEVLN
+79 ENEQVLN

-96 VAIKYYEKAMI
+96 VAIKSYEKAML
-107 SGDPKEL
+107 SGDSKEL
-114 EEAFSL
+114 EDAFAL
-120 MEANN
+120 METHN

-136 ISRLGIPDGEQKVS
+136 ISRLGIPDGDQKVS
-150 TLSGGQKKRLAL
+150 TLSGGQKKRLSL

-185 TIEWLEGILSGPN
+185 TIEWLEGIMSGPN

-212 KICNKMFELADGSLY
+212 KVCNKMMELADGSIY

-244 ASEASSISKAKNL
+244 ASDASSVSKAKNL

-268 PKARGTKAQYR
+268 PKARGTKSQSR
-279 IDAFHETEEKAN
+279 IDAFYETEEKAH
-291 KKIDDSKLELNIQM
+291 KKLDDSKLELNIQM

-324 KKIVND
+324 KKIIND

-353 FLQLLTGNEQPDSG
+353 FLQLLTGLEQPDSG
-367 TIDPGETLVIGYY
+367 TIDPGETLVVGYY
-380 TQLPFEFRP
+380 TQIPFDFRP

-403 IPYGKNESLTPSQ
+403 IPYGKNESLSPSQ

-431 VSKLSGG
+431 VEKLSGG

-445 MKVLVKNPNF
+445 MRVLVKNPNF

-470 QLLEDFLSEFQGCLL
+470 QLLEDFLTEFQGCLL

-504 EGEGEVNFF
+504 EGEGEVKFF

-520 RLALENETS
+520 RIALENKEDEPAV
-529 KTSPSRPS
+529 KHSPVKAPS
-537 GIGISNGNTINSE
+537 TAAPST
-550 ADHNK
+550 
-555 NPLDKDFNKKAVA
+555 
-568 EALEATKPKK
+568 PKGPK

-589 LEKEMADLEL
+589 LEKEMAALEIE
-599 KKEAFIEKLNAGSE
+599 KDSFVEKLNQGSD
-613 DFQEL
+613 DFQL
-618 AKWAQEIEK
+618 LTDWAKAVED
-627 IKNTLEEKEL
+627 IKNKLEEKEL
-637 RWLELSM
+637 RWLELSERA

>member
-1 MNYLSAENVS
+1 MNYLSAENIS
-11 RNLGERWVFKNLFFG
+11 RNLGERWVFKGLFFG

-39 GTGKTTLMETLM
+39 GTGKTTLMESLM
-51 GMQSPDEGKISIRK
+51 GMQTPDEGKISIRK
-65 GIRVGYLPQNPDFN
+65 GIRVGYLPQNPIFA
-79 ENEEVLN
+79 ENEQVLN

-96 VAIKYYEKAMI
+96 VAIKSYEKAML
-107 SGDPKEL
+107 SGDSKEL
-114 EEAFSL
+114 EDAFAL
-120 MEANN
+120 MEAHN

-136 ISRLGIPDGEQKVS
+136 ISRLGIPDGDQKVS
-150 TLSGGQKKRLAL
+150 TLSGGQKKRLSL

-185 TIEWLEGILSGPN
+185 TIEWLEGIMSGPN

-212 KICNKMFELADGSLY
+212 KVCNKMMELADGSIY

-244 ASEASSISKAKNL
+244 ASDASSVSKAKNL

-268 PKARGTKAQYR
+268 PKARGTKSQSR
-279 IDAFHETEEKAN
+279 IDAFYETEEKAN
-291 KKIDDSKLELNIQM
+291 KKLDDSKLELNIQM

-324 KKIVND
+324 KKIIND

-353 FLQLLTGNEQPDSG
+353 FLQLLTGLEQPDSG
-367 TIDPGETLVIGYY
+367 TIDPGETLVVGYY
-380 TQLPFEFRP
+380 TQIPFDFRP

-403 IPYGKNESLTPSQ
+403 IPYGKNESLSPSQ

-431 VSKLSGG
+431 VEKLSGG

-445 MKVLVKNPNF
+445 MRVLVKNPNF

-520 RLALENETS
+520 RTALENKEDEPAVKQSPVKAPSTS
-529 KTSPSRPS
+529 APV
-537 GIGISNGNTINSE
+537 
-550 ADHNK
+550 
-555 NPLDKDFNKKAVA
+555 VA
-568 EALEATKPKK
+568 TPKGPK

-589 LEKEMADLEL
+589 LEKEMATLEIE
-599 KKEAFIEKLNAGSE
+599 KDSFVEKLNQGSE
-613 DFQEL
+613 DFQL
-618 AKWAQEIEK
+618 LTDWAKAIED

-637 RWLELSM
+637 RWLELSERA

>member
-1 MNYLSAENVS
+1 MNYLSAENIS

-39 GTGKTTLMETLM
+39 GTGKTTLMESIM
-51 GMQSPDEGKISIRK
+51 GMQSPDEGKITIRK
-65 GIRVGYLPQNPDFN
+65 GIRVGYLPQNPIFA
-79 ENEEVLN
+79 ENERVLN

-96 VAIKYYEKAMI
+96 VAIKAYEKAML
-107 SGDPKEL
+107 SGDPQEL
-114 EEAFSL
+114 EDSFAL

-136 ISRLGIPDGEQKVS
+136 ITRLGIPDGDQQVS
-150 TLSGGQKKRLAL
+150 TLSGGQKKRLSL

-212 KICNKMFELADGSLY
+212 KVCNKMMELALGSIY

-233 AYFLEKKAERE
+233 GYFLEKKAERE
-244 ASEASSISKAKNL
+244 ASEASTVAKAKNL
-257 YRKELEWMRKQ
+257 YRKELEWMRRQ
-268 PKARGTKAQYR
+268 PKARGTKSQSR
-279 IDAFHETEEKAN
+279 IDAFSETEEMAHRKV
-291 KKIDDSKLELNIQM
+291 DDSKLELNIQM

-319 KAWGD
+319 KAWGE

-353 FLQLLTGNEQPDSG
+353 FLQLLTGLEQPDSG

-380 TQLPFEFRP
+380 TQLPFEFKP

-403 IPYGKNESLTPSQ
+403 IPYGKNESLSPSQ

-445 MKVLVKNPNF
+445 MQVLVKNPNF

-520 RLALENETS
+520 RIALENKEKEPVAVVKPAPVETPTVPVQ
-529 KTSPSRPS
+529 K
-537 GIGISNGNTINSE
+537 G
-550 ADHNK
+550 A
-555 NPLDKDFNKKAVA
+555 
-568 EALEATKPKK
+568 K
-578 LSFKEQKEFEE
+578 LSFKEQKEFED
-589 LEKEMADLEL
+589 LEKEMAKLE
-599 KKEAFIEKLNAGSE
+599 KEKETLIEKLNNGSE
-613 DFQEL
+613 DFQLL
-618 AKWAQEIEK
+618 ANWAKEIEV
-627 IKNTLEEKEL
+627 IKTTLEQKEL
-637 RWLELSM
+637 RWLELSERA

>member
-1 MNYLSAENVS
+1 MNYLSAENIS

-39 GTGKTTLMETLM
+39 GTGKTTLMESIM
-51 GMQSPDEGKISIRK
+51 GMQSPDEGKITIRK
-65 GIRVGYLPQNPDFN
+65 GIRVGYLPQNPIFA
-79 ENEEVLN
+79 ENERVLN
-86 YLFSDDLPSA
+86 YLFTDDLPSA
-96 VAIKYYEKAMI
+96 VAIKAYEKAML
-107 SGDPKEL
+107 SGDPQEL
-114 EEAFSL
+114 SDSFAL
-120 MEANN
+120 METNN

-136 ISRLGIPDGEQKVS
+136 ITRLGIPDGDQQVS
-150 TLSGGQKKRLAL
+150 TLSGGQKKRLSL

-212 KICNKMFELADGSLY
+212 KVCNKMMELALGSIY
-227 TYEGNY
+227 SYEGNY
-233 AYFLEKKAERE
+233 GYFLEKKAERE
-244 ASEASSISKAKNL
+244 ASEASTVSKAKNL
-257 YRKELEWMRKQ
+257 YRKELEWMRRQ
-268 PKARGTKAQYR
+268 PKARGTKSQSR
-279 IDAFHETEEKAN
+279 IDAFAETEEMAHRKV
-291 KKIDDSKLELNIQM
+291 DDSKLELNIQM

-319 KAWGD
+319 KAWGE

-353 FLQLLTGNEQPDSG
+353 FLQLLTGLEQPDSG

-380 TQLPFEFRP
+380 TQLPFEFKP

-403 IPYGKNESLTPSQ
+403 IPYGKNESLSPSQ

-445 MKVLVKNPNF
+445 MRVLVKNPNF

-520 RLALENETS
+520 RIALENKENE
-529 KTSPSRPS
+529 PAP
-537 GIGISNGNTINSE
+537 
-550 ADHNK
+550 A
-555 NPLDKDFNKKAVA
+555 PKAVVIEKEVLSGQKGA
-568 EALEATKPKK
+568 K
-578 LSFKEQKEFEE
+578 LSFKEQKEFED
-589 LEKEMADLEL
+589 LEKEMAELEV
-599 KKEAFIEKLNAGSE
+599 KKVVLIEKLNGGSG
-613 DFQEL
+613 DFQLL
-618 AKWAQEIEK
+618 ADWAKEIEV
-627 IKNTLEEKEL
+627 IKDTLEEKEL
-637 RWLELSM
+637 RWLELSERA

>member
-1 MNYLSAENVS
+1 MNYLSAENIS

-39 GTGKTTLMETLM
+39 GTGKTTLMESIM
-51 GMQSPDEGKISIRK
+51 GMQSPDEGKITIRK
-65 GIRVGYLPQNPDFN
+65 GIRVGYLPQNPIFE
-79 ENEEVLN
+79 ENERVLN

-96 VAIKYYEKAMI
+96 VAIKAYEKAML
-107 SGDPKEL
+107 SGDPQEL
-114 EEAFSL
+114 EDSFAL

-136 ISRLGIPDGEQKVS
+136 ISRLGIPDGDQQVS
-150 TLSGGQKKRLAL
+150 TLSGGQKKRLSL

-212 KICNKMFELADGSLY
+212 KVCNKMMELANGSIY

-233 AYFLEKKAERE
+233 GYFLEKKAERE
-244 ASEASSISKAKNL
+244 ASEASTVAKAKNL
-257 YRKELEWMRKQ
+257 YRKELEWMRRQ

-279 IDAFHETEEKAN
+279 IDAFAETEEVAHRKV
-291 KKIDDSKLELNIQM
+291 DDSKLELNIQM

-319 KAWGD
+319 KAWGE

-353 FLQLLTGNEQPDSG
+353 FLQLLTGLEQPDSG

-380 TQLPFEFRP
+380 TQLPFEFKP

-445 MKVLVKNPNF
+445 MQVLVKNPNF

-520 RLALENETS
+520 RISLENKEKEPAPVTKAPVIETPVTPVQ
-529 KTSPSRPS
+529 K
-537 GIGISNGNTINSE
+537 G
-550 ADHNK
+550 A
-555 NPLDKDFNKKAVA
+555 
-568 EALEATKPKK
+568 K

-589 LEKEMADLEL
+589 LEKEMATLESE
-599 KKEAFIEKLNAGSE
+599 KEALIEKLNGGSE
-613 DFQEL
+613 DFQML
-618 AKWAQEIEK
+618 ADWAKAIEA

-637 RWLELSM
+637 RWLELSERA

>member
-1 MNYLSAENVS
+1 MNYLSAENIS
-11 RNLGERWVFKNLFFG
+11 RNLGERWVFKSLFFG

-39 GTGKTTLMETLM
+39 GTGKTTLMESLM
-51 GMQSPDEGKISIRK
+51 GMQTPDEGKISIRK
-65 GIRVGYLPQNPDFN
+65 GIRVGYLPQNPIFA

-96 VAIKYYEKAMI
+96 VAIKAYEKAME
-107 SGDPKEL
+107 SGDPQAL
-114 EEAFSL
+114 EDSFAL
-120 MEANN
+120 METHN

-136 ISRLGIPDGEQKVS
+136 ITRLGIPDGDQKVS
-150 TLSGGQKKRLAL
+150 TLSGGQKKRLSL

-212 KICNKMFELADGSLY
+212 KICTKMMELALGSLY

-233 AYFLEKKAERE
+233 GYFLEKKAERE
-244 ASEASSISKAKNL
+244 ASEASTVSKAKNL
-257 YRKELEWMRKQ
+257 YRKELEWMRRQ
-268 PKARGTKAQYR
+268 PKARGTKSQSR
-279 IDAFHETEEKAN
+279 IDAFADTEEMAHRKV
-291 KKIDDSKLELNIQM
+291 DGTKLELNIQM

-319 KAWGD
+319 KAWGE

-353 FLQLLTGNEQPDSG
+353 FLQLLTGLEQPDSG

-380 TQLPFEFRP
+380 TQLAFEFKP
-389 EQRVIDTITEIAEV
+389 NQRVIDVITEIAEV
-403 IPYGKNESLTPSQ
+403 IPYGKNESLSPSQ

-431 VSKLSGG
+431 VEKLSGG

-445 MKVLVKNPNF
+445 MRVLVKNPNF

-520 RLALENETS
+520 RIALENKEKEPVAVKVMQVETPREAVS
-529 KTSPSRPS
+529 K
-537 GIGISNGNTINSE
+537 G
-550 ADHNK
+550 A
-555 NPLDKDFNKKAVA
+555 
-568 EALEATKPKK
+568 K
-578 LSFKEQKEFEE
+578 LSFKEIKE
-589 LEKEMADLEL
+589 LEDLEKGMAKL
-599 KKEAFIEKLNAGSE
+599 ESEKEILIEKLNGESG
-613 DFQEL
+613 DFQAL
-618 AKWAQEIEK
+618 ADWAKEIEA
-627 IKNTLEEKEL
+627 IKQASEEKEL
-637 RWLELSM
+637 RWLELSERA

>member
-1 MNYLSAENVS
+1 MNYLSAENIS
-11 RNLGERWVFKNLFFG
+11 RNLGERWVFKGLFFG

-39 GTGKTTLMETLM
+39 GTGKTTLMESLM
-51 GMQSPDEGKISIRK
+51 GMQTPDEGKISIRK
-65 GIRVGYLPQNPDFN
+65 GIRVGYLPQNPIFA
-79 ENEEVLN
+79 ENEQVLN

-96 VAIKYYEKAMI
+96 VAIKSYEKAML
-107 SGDPKEL
+107 SGDSKEL
-114 EEAFSL
+114 EDAFAL
-120 MEANN
+120 MEAHN

-136 ISRLGIPDGEQKVS
+136 ISRLGIPDGDQKVS
-150 TLSGGQKKRLAL
+150 TLSGGQKKRLSL

-185 TIEWLEGILSGPN
+185 TIEWLEGIMSGPN

-212 KICNKMFELADGSLY
+212 KVCNKMMELADGSIY

-268 PKARGTKAQYR
+268 PKARGTKSQSR
-279 IDAFHETEEKAN
+279 IDAFYETEEKAN
-291 KKIDDSKLELNIQM
+291 KKLDDSKLELNIQM

-324 KKIVND
+324 KKIIND

-353 FLQLLTGNEQPDSG
+353 FLQLLTGLEQPDSG
-367 TIDPGETLVIGYY
+367 TIDPGETLVVGYY
-380 TQLPFEFRP
+380 TQIPFDFRP

-403 IPYGKNESLTPSQ
+403 IPYGKNESLSPSQ

-431 VSKLSGG
+431 VEKLSGG

-445 MKVLVKNPNF
+445 MRVLVKNPNF

-504 EGEGEVNFF
+504 EGEGEVKFF

-520 RLALENETS
+520 RISLENKEKEPAPVTKAPVIETPVTPVQ
-529 KTSPSRPS
+529 K
-537 GIGISNGNTINSE
+537 G
-550 ADHNK
+550 A
-555 NPLDKDFNKKAVA
+555 
-568 EALEATKPKK
+568 K

-589 LEKEMADLEL
+589 LEKEMATLESE
-599 KKEAFIEKLNAGSE
+599 KEALIEKLNGGSE
-613 DFQEL
+613 DFQLL
-618 AKWAQEIEK
+618 ADWAKAIEA

-637 RWLELSM
+637 RWLELSERV